1 MLQNGNKYNP
11 LFLGLTHIGQVFSTC
26 WRKKVGICAVY
37 DFNKNRLEKFKNQNF
52 LNEEPGLNNLKKKCK
67 FEILN
72 NPKEIINYKVIFFTI
87 DTSLICSLEGIIL
100 SFSKNS
106 DKPLLISSKKLS

>member
-52 LNEEPGLNNLKKKCK
+52 LNEEPGLNNLKKNVNLK
-67 FEILN
+67 F
-72 NPKEIINYKVIFFTI
+72 
-87 DTSLICSLEGIIL
+87 
-100 SFSKNS
+100 
-106 DKPLLISSKKLS
+106 